1 MTVSHGPPGILE
13 SHLPSFNDIV
23 QEQKGNN
30 GKDKVGP
37 SLSPDQVQVRIVKAV
52 GALPDASSLPKDLC
66 NSKDKDTHK
75 EAKVDGSKIHHLGQ
89 QKTDQ
94 RGQDDEIR
102 GTSEGEECTRHLISS
117 VLVMGEYSV
126 IRQVDHRSTN
136 RSLLLPTSCRFPM
149 SFRATCQSLVLNID
163 KPCASAL

>member
-1 MTVSHGPPGILE
+1 MAPNGILE
-13 SHLPSFNDIV
+13 LHLPSFDDIV

-37 SLSPDQVQVRIVKAV
+37 SLGPDQVQVRIVKAV
-52 GALPDASSLPKDLC
+52 GALPDTSSLPDDLG

-75 EAKVDGSKIHHLGQ
+75 EAKVDGGEIHHLGQ

-94 RGQDDEIR
+94 RRKDDEIR
-102 GTSEGEECTRHLISS
+102 GPSEGEECTRHLISS
-117 VLVMGEYSV
+117 GFVMWKYSV
-126 IRQVDHRSTN
+126 SRQVVHRSTN
-136 RSLLLPTSCRFPM
+136 RSSLLPTSCRFPI
-149 SFRATCQSLVLNID
+149 SFRATCQSLVLNAD